1 MSNKTTTKDA
11 PSMRT
16 TPPVS
21 GRLVLQWVFVVSYLL
36 VFLWSWNKLNMSVF
50 GFFSDLGNVGNL
62 FKRMYPP
69 DFGDMG
75 RIVEAMVET
84 VWMALLGTVGAVILS
99 YPLALAAAHNT
110 TKSRILRAISRGVIT
125 LSRAV
130 PEIIL
135 AAIFVAAFGPGPFSG
150 ILALALHS
158 IGMIGRLFA
167 DAIETAT
174 EQPREAVVSVGA
186 TKRQTTRSAILPQ
199 ALPSMI
205 ATSLFRF
212 EINLRG
218 SAILGL
224 VGAGGIGQIISESLE
239 TIQYRPA
246 LAAVLVLFVVILAIE
261 IVSTSV
267 RQSLIG
273 EAANLQLSAQRYSFL
288 KKMFQ
293 RRDAR
298 VNKTATAERR
308 LSPPWTSERLFRT
321 TMLASAVV
329 LVVAAIV
336 TVNVDWF
343 RAIANFD
350 QISIVL
356 KQMFPPSFSGER
368 SNVFTGL
375 IESFAISVV
384 STTLGVAVALPL
396 GVAMARNIN
405 VRRWFSTF
413 MRMFVLALRGIP
425 ELIIAVIFVSAMGL
439 GAVPGTLAL
448 SVTVAV
454 FAAKLFAD
462 TMEEVSPAPRE
473 AVVSV
478 GATRPQEFIS
488 SVVPQFVS
496 PFVAHFFYLLDVFF
510 RSSTVLGIV
519 GGGGIGFL
527 LLQSIRVFEFQ
538 LTTTIVL
545 GVYVIVLSIE
555 WLGLGVRR
563 LYR

>member
-1 MSNKTTTKDA
+1 MTTSST
-11 PSMRT
+11 MRT

-21 GRLVLQWVFVVSYLL
+21 TRLVLQWVFFVSYAL
-36 VFLWSWNKLNMSVF
+36 VFLWSWNRLDMSVF

-69 DFGDMG
+69 NFDDLN
-75 RIVEAMVET
+75 RIVEAMIET

-110 TKSRILRAISRGVIT
+110 TRGKAFRAISRGVIT

-135 AAIFVAAFGPGPFSG
+135 AAIFVAAFGPGPFAG

-174 EQPREAVVSVGA
+174 EPPREAVVSVGA

-205 ATSLFRF
+205 ATALFRF

-224 VGAGGIGQIISESLE
+224 VGAGGIGAIISESLE

-246 LAAVLVLFVVILAIE
+246 LAAVSVLFVVILAIE
-261 IVSTSV
+261 IASTSI
-267 RQSLIG
+267 RRSLIG
-273 EAANLQLSAQRYSFL
+273 EAANLQLNAQRQSLLRRYFL
-288 KKMFQ
+288 

-298 VNKTATAERR
+298 VNDAARQERR
-308 LSPPWTSERLFRT
+308 VSPPWTSERIFRMS
-321 TMLASAVV
+321 MLAVAVV
-329 LVVAAIV
+329 LVVAAII

-343 RAIANFD
+343 RAIGNID

-384 STTLGVAVALPL
+384 STTLGVVVALPL

-413 MRMFVLALRGIP
+413 MRLLVLALRGIP

-462 TMEEVSPAPRE
+462 TLEEVSPSPRE

-478 GATRPQEFIS
+478 GATRPQEFVS
-488 SVVPQFVS
+488 AVVTQFVS

-545 GVYVIVLSIE
+545 GVYLIVLAIE

>member
-1 MSNKTTTKDA
+1 MTTSST
-11 PSMRT
+11 MRT

-21 GRLVLQWVFVVSYLL
+21 TRLVLQWVFFVSYAL
-36 VFLWSWNKLNMSVF
+36 VFLWSWNRLDISIF

-69 DFGDMG
+69 NFDDLN
-75 RIVEAMVET
+75 RIVEAMIET
-84 VWMALLGTVGAVILS
+84 IWMALLGTVGAVILS

-110 TKSRILRAISRGVIT
+110 TRGKAFRAISRGVIT

-174 EQPREAVVSVGA
+174 EPPREAVMSVGA

-205 ATSLFRF
+205 ATALFRF

-224 VGAGGIGQIISESLE
+224 VGAGGIGAIISESLE

-246 LAAVLVLFVVILAIE
+246 LAAVSVLFVVILTIE
-261 IVSTSV
+261 IASTSI
-267 RQSLIG
+267 RRSLIG
-273 EAANLQLSAQRYSFL
+273 EAANLQLNAQRQSLLRRYFL
-288 KKMFQ
+288 

-298 VNKTATAERR
+298 VNDAAREERR
-308 LSPPWTSERLFRT
+308 VSPPWTSERIFRMS
-321 TMLASAVV
+321 MLAFAVF
-329 LVVAAIV
+329 LIVVAII

-343 RAIANFD
+343 RAIGNID

-368 SNVFTGL
+368 SNVFAGL

-384 STTLGVAVALPL
+384 STTLGVVVALPL

-405 VRRWFSTF
+405 IRRWFSTF
-413 MRMFVLALRGIP
+413 MRLLVLALRGIP

-462 TMEEVSPAPRE
+462 TLEEVSPSPRE

-478 GATRPQEFIS
+478 GATRPQEFVS
-488 SVVPQFVS
+488 AVVTQFVS

-545 GVYVIVLSIE
+545 GVYLIVLAIE